1 MKNKKFSLIEK
12 LGLRIVKRYASDLK
26 IEPSV
31 EHPGLYD
38 AYFEI
43 DKWHAYILR
52 ILGPKAF
59 HFADQE

>member
-12 LGLRIVKRYASDLK
+12 LGLRIVKRHALDVK
-26 IEPSV
+26 IEPSI

-43 DKWHAYILR
+43 DKWYAYILR
-52 ILGPKAF
+52 ILGPKTF
-59 HFADQE
+59 HFVDQE